1 MLLHLR
7 ATIRMFIT
15 QPDNVCVCVSNRFC
29 LLYNSHSLQV
39 DNDAE
44 IAKRIQTELDAEERV
59 CATIGVGHPSLQH

>member
-1 MLLHLR
+1 MC
-7 ATIRMFIT
+7 
-15 QPDNVCVCVSNRFC
+15 VCVCVSNRFC

-44 IAKRIQTELDAEERV
+44 IAKRIQAELDAEERV